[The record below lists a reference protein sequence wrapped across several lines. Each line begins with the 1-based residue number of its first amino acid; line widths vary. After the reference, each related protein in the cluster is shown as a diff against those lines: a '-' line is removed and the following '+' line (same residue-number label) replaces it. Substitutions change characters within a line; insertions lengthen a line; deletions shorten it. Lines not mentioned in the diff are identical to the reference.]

1 MEAMNTVNLVLAAL
15 LGGMIGL
22 NRELTNRPAGLRTH
36 ILLALGAAM
45 FATVSREAAGSGADP
60 TRIAAQ
66 VVTGIG
72 FLGAGTIIHQG
83 VEVKGLTTAA
93 SMWVSAAVGLA
104 CGFGPHYYLFAF
116 VGSVLAV
123 GTLTS
128 AAILE
133 RRILKTNRAD
143 VVVIVDIVGS
153 LQVMNDKLM
162 AIGFHVQSWKQLSRL
177 ADGHAKYQLSL
188 DIPPHVSDPFPLLIA
203 IDGIL
208 EVSRS

>member
-1 MEAMNTVNLVLAAL
+1 MSITNLILAAL

-22 NRELTNRPAGLRTH
+22 NRELHNRPAGLRTH

-45 FATVSREAAGSGADP
+45 FATVSHEAAGSVADP

-83 VEVKGLTTAA
+83 VEVRGLTTAA
-93 SMWVSAAVGLA
+93 SMWVSAAVGLT
-104 CGFGPHYYLFAF
+104 CGFGPDYYLFA
-116 VGSVLAV
+116 VIGSLLAV

-128 AAILE
+128 ATILE
-133 RRILKTNRAD
+133 RSILKTSHAD
-143 VVVIVDIVGS
+143 VVVVVDIVGS
-153 LQVMNDKLM
+153 LQDMNDQLK
-162 AIGFHVQSWKQLSRL
+162 AIGFHVKSWKQLNRL
-177 ADGHAKYQLSL
+177 ADGHAKYRLSL